1 MLIAFT
7 DRDRKLLWIAIV
19 IHTFFLSS
27 FFYFLYY
34 YKISVIQITG
44 LIYTPIIVLAYLMIV
59 FMTPDIIGKL
69 FVGHKKYEGGYREIV
84 NKIDL
89 LEEEIKEYHEYYY
102 PQYLEHRNKKTKAE
116 KEQPL

>member
-7 DRDRKLLWIAIV
+7 DRDRRLLWIAIV
-19 IHTFFLSS
+19 IHTVFLSL

-34 YKISVIQITG
+34 YKISVVQITG
-44 LIYTPIIVLAYLMIV
+44 LIYTPIIVLVYLMIV

-69 FVGHKKYEGGYREIV
+69 FVGHKNYNGDYSEIV

-102 PQYLEHRNKKTKAE
+102 PQYLEYRNKKTKV
-116 KEQPL
+116 KL